1 MKSLPVTLDHVGRPL
16 AGDVARE
23 RATYGRG
30 YGSGVPLNFA
40 Q

>member
-1 MKSLPVTLDHVGRPL
+1 MIPLIMILSHVGRPL

-23 RATYGRG
+23 RATYSRS
-30 YGSGVPLNFA
+30 YGSGVPLNFS